1 VLALSFLAGCHC
13 GATGEALQPPDVLIS
28 FPPDNT
34 RSIPIETDI
43 QIMFSKPMDKEAT
56 AQAVIISPEIDHEI
70 LWEEDG
76 RLMIIRPLEQLDF
89 DNLYQVT
96 ITRETRSEDGL
107 YMGEDYAFS
116 FRTEKLLPPV
126 VISTSPPDGAEG
138 VPLETGIQ
146 ILFSKPMDK
155 EASTQAV
162 ILSPEIDYEILWEED
177 GRLMIIRPLES
188 WKDLTKYV
196 VMITS
201 EARSEDGFYMREDY
215 IFFFIV
221 TIPC

>member
-43 QIMFSKPMDKEAT
+43 QIMFSKPMDIEAT
-56 AQAVIISPEIDHEI
+56 AQAVII
-70 LWEEDG
+70 
-76 RLMIIRPLEQLDF
+76 
-89 DNLYQVT
+89 
-96 ITRETRSEDGL
+96 
-107 YMGEDYAFS
+107 
-116 FRTEKLLPPV
+116 
-126 VISTSPPDGAEG
+126 
-138 VPLETGIQ
+138 
-146 ILFSKPMDK
+146 
-155 EASTQAV
+155 
-162 ILSPEIDYEILWEED
+162 SPEIDYEILWEED